1 MQTGPAALAGTD
13 LGGGGDVLVFSF
25 PTDDRPFARAAEIQI
40 RAVRDGDAA
49 LRIAR
54 RNLAGAYPDADLHR
68 QRRVLIRRVP
78 TEVWFAYRE
87 GWDRPLHQSGSWWD
101 SKGTARAN
109 VGPDGVLSG
118 LNADARRLISNGS
131 ESSASVTIDLADA
144 TPNARA
150 SPQPHD
156 TRSSGQPPDEAAPDG
171 SAPDGKPDAPSAT
184 SSARLCSGGDRPI
197 PIEYHI
203 DVNATGNGRH
213 RIAMR
218 TFAQRDAA
226 RTERALADSSLAGFS
241 RRRQE
246 ELVGS
251 ATLRELIAGEHL
263 PEAIRSDPWVALVLA
278 GVVRVHVGTADV
290 EPTLYYASRGAL
302 LGAHTAMAQWFT
314 IGLQAI
320 TPTSMLLLDP
330 DVVRQLMASEPKFRN
345 VVTEE
350 SLALLRHVIQL
361 YVARAQGS
369 LAQRLAREIVL
380 LFHLEPAGSLVQ
392 VTEQQLAEG
401 VGSMRESVG
410 RTIAEFRR
418 RGWIATT
425 GHGIILLD
433 PTALNDFGK
442 VGDAR

>member
-1 MQTGPAALAGTD
+1 MQTGPAAHAGTD
-13 LGGGGDVLVFSF
+13 LGGRGDVLVFSF
-25 PTDDRPFARAAEIQI
+25 PTDDRPFARAARIQI
-40 RAVRDGDAA
+40 RAVRDGDAP

-54 RNLAGAYPDADLHR
+54 RNLAAAYPDADLHR

-87 GWDRPLHQSGSWWD
+87 GWDRPLHQSGNWWE

-109 VGPDGVLSG
+109 VGPGGVLSG
-118 LNADARRLISNGS
+118 LNADARRLTSN
-131 ESSASVTIDLADA
+131 EPAVPASVTIDLADVA
-144 TPNARA
+144 KIESA
-150 SPQPHD
+150 SPNPRAA
-156 TRSSGQPPDEAAPDG
+156 RSAPAPSDVAALDAAPD
-171 SAPDGKPDAPSAT
+171 PPSMT
-184 SSARLCSGGDRPI
+184 SSAEIRWDGGRPI
-197 PIEYHI
+197 PIEYHLDI
-203 DVNATGNGRH
+203 DATGNGRQ

-226 RTERALADSSLAGFS
+226 RTQRALAGSSLAAFS

-246 ELVGS
+246 EIIRS

-263 PEAIRSDPWVALVLA
+263 PEAIRSDPWVALVIA

-330 DVVRQLMASEPKFRN
+330 DVVRQLMATEPKFRH

-361 YVARAQGS
+361 YVARSQGS
-369 LAQRLAREIVL
+369 LAQRLAREVVL

-433 PTALNDFGK
+433 PDALTDFGK